1 MKISGT
7 RIIRTFCLGSFFTL
21 FMAATSVSAA
31 DGVPEKEEPKSQH
44 PAESVTEPEEPQK
57 KSQQTTATP
66 KPSPQVV
73 ETPLQDMWEGVLEFF
88 YGTEPDSTR
97 TR

>member
-7 RIIRTFCLGSFFTL
+7 RIIRTFCLGSIFTL
-21 FMAATSVSAA
+21 FMAVSSVSAA
-31 DGVPEKEEPKSQH
+31 NGVPEKEEPKSQH
-44 PAESVTEPEEPQK
+44 PSSSVNEPEETPK
-57 KSQQTTATP
+57 KSQQAAATP
-66 KPSPQVV
+66 KPAPQVI